1 MCYGVIGVR
10 LRSHLYTVPWRSED
24 RLLTSHRSPCALS
37 GKMDKKTQK
46 IACLALE
53 TVHTKSMPL
62 CIELTERQKH
72 YMIKTKN
79 SSVMEEG
86 NIEDANSPIHCD
98 LCNAP
103 NPPLHCE
110 ECQCNVCLA
119 CVGKHLSDLSKD
131 HKVVPYQKQGS
142 IPKYL
147 KCQSHPIERCELHC
161 QRCDLPVCNTCLLS
175 NSHKSHT
182 LTELMEVIRSK
193 KEVIEK
199 DFEEIKQIIYP
210 KYEEILM
217 QLKTDQLN
225 VDSYFE
231 DLAEKVTKK
240 GKEWH
245 IEVDRLVSEL
255 QDDILAEKRNHI
267 ASLQQQEENIAST
280 ISEIKQSIQD
290 LKRIL
295 DLEDFYSTAV
305 YKSKNAVFNR
315 FPEKLSFPSFLP
327 KKIDTRHLSRQ
338 FGVLTTE
345 SRCSFQSNL
354 LLKSLNT
361 IETFESGHSLIHGLA
376 CLSEYEIWIIGGDN
390 SLRYDSGKRMKLF
403 STKGELLRSIKAN
416 DKPVAIAV
424 TKNGDLMYADKY
436 GYINIVEY
444 NQIKKVISLKGWK
457 VLDICTTLSGDLLV
471 IMNDY
476 KNSSKV
482 VRYCGPTEKQTIHFN
497 DDGQSLYSPGG
508 KKYLVE
514 NTNFDICVADHDAH
528 AVVAVNQNGKLR
540 YRYTGQSASE
550 KSFNPVG
557 IATDSQSRVLIAEDT
572 DSNMHVLDHEGQ
584 FLSLIYMHVYSPQ
597 GLCVDTNDSLYVA
610 NYQTIYKT
618 RYCS

>member
-1 MCYGVIGVR
+1 
-10 LRSHLYTVPWRSED
+10 
-24 RLLTSHRSPCALS
+24 
-37 GKMDKKTQK
+37 
-46 IACLALE
+46 
-53 TVHTKSMPL
+53 
-62 CIELTERQKH
+62 
-72 YMIKTKN
+72 
-79 SSVMEEG
+79 MEEG

-98 LCNAP
+98 LCNEP

-142 IPKYL
+142 IPKYI
-147 KCQSHPIERCELHC
+147 KCQSHASERCELHC

-175 NSHKSHT
+175 NAHKGHT

-199 DFEEIKQIIYP
+199 DFEEIQQIIYP
-210 KYEEILM
+210 KYEEILV

-231 DLAEKVTKK
+231 DLAEKVTKQ
-240 GKEWH
+240 GQEWH
-245 IEVDRLVSEL
+245 VEVDRLVSKL
-255 QDDILAEKRNHI
+255 HHDILAEKRNHI
-267 ASLQQQEENIAST
+267 ASFQQQEENIAST

-295 DLEDFYSTAV
+295 DLVDFYLTAV

-327 KKIDTRHLSRQ
+327 KKIDTGHLSRQ
-338 FGVLTTE
+338 FGVFTTE

-361 IETFESGHSLIHGLA
+361 IETFESGHSRIHGLA
-376 CLSEYEIWIIGGDN
+376 CLSEYEIWIIGSDN
-390 SLRYDSGKRMKLF
+390 SYGCDSGKGMKLF
-403 STKGELLRSIKAN
+403 STKGELLRSKKAI
-416 DKPVAIAV
+416 DTPVAIAV
-424 TKNGDLMYADKY
+424 TKNGDLMYADDHGNIK
-436 GYINIVEY
+436 IVEY
-444 NQIKKVISLKGWK
+444 NQIKEVISLKGWK
-457 VLDICTTLSGDLLV
+457 VLDICSTLSGDLLV

-482 VRYCGPTEKQTIHFN
+482 VRYCGSTEKQTIQFN

-508 KKYLVE
+508 KKYLAE
-514 NTNFDICVADHDAH
+514 NKNFDICVADHDAH
-528 AVVAVNQNGKLR
+528 AVVVVNQDGKLR
-540 YRYTGQSASE
+540 YRYTGQTATE
-550 KSFNPVG
+550 ESFDPVG
-557 IATDSQSRVLIAEDT
+557 IATDSQSRVLIAADK
-572 DSNMHVLDHEGQ
+572 SRRIHVHVLDQEGT
-584 FLSLIYMHVYSPQ
+584 FLSIIKMPMYMYSKT
-597 GLCVDTNDSLYVA
+597 GLCVDINDCLLVA
-610 NYQTIYKT
+610 DSNKVYKIK
-618 RYCS
+618 YCT